1 MALEKIIGNTTRHNN
16 TLAKN
21 HVTGEYA
28 YAAGAYVVIVNP
40 AITGPKQLQFL
51 VSPKPKAVSC
61 LAFSTN
67 GKFLAVGE
75 VFLFY
80 V

>member
-1 MALEKIIGNTTRHNN
+1 M
-16 TLAKN
+16 
-21 HVTGEYA
+21 TGEYA

-40 AITGPKQLQFL
+40 AIAGSKQLQFL

-61 LAFSTN
+61 LAFSAN

-75 VFLFY
+75 VFIFY
-80 V
+80 L